1 MNLNIR
7 KNQLVNKVIKLEENI
22 TQNLADSGEV
32 LKMMLTKAKLKARIE
47 ELEFLLG
54 DKEKD
59 IIV

>member
-1 MNLNIR
+1 MNLKIR
-7 KNQLVNKVIKLEENI
+7 RSQLVNKVAKLDEDI
-22 TQNLADSGEV
+22 MRNLAESGEV
-32 LKMMLTKAKLKARIE
+32 LKMVLTKAKLKARIE